1 MAIYKKTVRIQGK
14 ASCLKHTTMYIVI
27 KLVLHINSND
37 RLIDKPLFYKRFEL
51 AKGLKYITFVCC
63 LIKQLLGKP
72 AGSYGNIVSFALITK
87 PYELSKKMILK
98 FSFFF
103 HLVLN

>member
-1 MAIYKKTVRIQGK
+1 
-14 ASCLKHTTMYIVI
+14 MYIVI

-87 PYELSKKMILK
+87 PYEFSKKMILK
-98 FSFFF
+98 FSYFF